1 MGLYAGI
8 DLHSRNNYIGVI
20 NDQDKRLYSK
30 RHTNQLEDVLKALRP
45 FKRSLKGVVV
55 ESTYNWYWLVDG
67 LEENGHKVHLANP
80 CAIQQYSGLKHTDDR
95 WDSFWLAHLL
105 RLNILPEG
113 YIYPK
118 EDRPV
123 RDILR
128 RRTLFVKYR
137 TSQILSLQS
146 TISRNRGYDVSGN
159 RIKLFDEEDAE
170 NTFDS
175 PLLILTAKIGIETIG
190 VLTKQIE
197 LIEKEVMLRVKLR
210 PEFKYLLTIPGIGKI
225 LGLTIMLEVGDIGRF
240 EEVGNYSSYCRC
252 VKSIRLSDGKKK
264 GAGNRKNGNKHLAWA
279 YVEAA
284 HFATR
289 YCSKAQSF
297 YQRKKSKANGAV
309 ATKALAN
316 KLARASYFIM
326 RDQVPFDEDKLFK

>member
-1 MGLYAGI
+1 MDLYAGI
-8 DLHSRNNYIGVI
+8 DLHARNNYIGVI

-30 RHTNQLEDVLKALRP
+30 RHGNQLRDVLKALKP

-67 LEENGHKVHLANP
+67 LQENGYKVHLANP
-80 CAIQQYSGLKHTDDR
+80 CAIQQYSGLKHTDDK

-105 RLNILPEG
+105 RLDILPEG

-128 RRTLFVKYR
+128 RRTLFVRYR

-146 TISRNRGYDVSGN
+146 TITRNLGHDMPGSW
-159 RIKLFDEEDAE
+159 IKLMVEDDAE
-170 NTFDS
+170 KFFDS
-175 PLLILTAKIGIETIG
+175 SALILTTKIGIETIAA
-190 VLTKQIE
+190 LTDKIE
-197 LIEKEVMLRVKLR
+197 RIEKEVMAQAKLK
-210 PEFKYLLTIPGIGKI
+210 PEFEYLLTTPGIGKI
-225 LGLTIMLEVGDIGRF
+225 LGMTIMLEVGDIGRF
-240 EEVGNYSSYCRC
+240 KEVGNYSSYCRC
-252 VKSIRLSDGKKK
+252 VKSTRLSNGKKK
-264 GAGNRKNGNKHLAWA
+264 GEGNRKNGNRYLSWA

-284 HFATR
+284 HFSTMF
-289 YCSKAQSF
+289 CPKAQSF
-297 YQRKKSKANGAV
+297 YQRKKAKSNGAV

-316 KLARASYFIM
+316 KLARATYYTM
-326 RDQVPFDEDKLFK
+326 RDQVPFDEDKLFT

>member
-20 NDQDKRLYSK
+20 NDKDKRLYSK
-30 RHTNQLEDVLKALRP
+30 RHPNKMKDVLSALRP

-67 LEENGHKVHLANP
+67 LQENGYEVHLANP

-105 RLNILPEG
+105 RLDILPEG

-118 EDRPV
+118 EGRPV

-128 RRTLFVKYR
+128 RRTLFVRYR

-146 TISRNRGYDVSGN
+146 TITRNLGHDMPGSW
-159 RIKLFDEEDAE
+159 IKLMEEDDAE
-170 NTFDS
+170 KFFDS
-175 PLLILTAKIGIETIG
+175 PALILTTKIGIETIAA
-190 VLTKQIE
+190 LTDKIE
-197 LIEKEVMLRVKLR
+197 RIEKEVMAQAKLK
-210 PEFKYLLTIPGIGKI
+210 PEFEYLLTTPGIGKI
-225 LGLTIMLEVGDIGRF
+225 LGMTIMLEVGDIGRF
-240 EEVGNYSSYCRC
+240 KEVGNYSSYCRC
-252 VKSIRLSDGKKK
+252 VKSTRLSNGKKK
-264 GAGNRKNGNKHLAWA
+264 GEGNRKNGNRYLSWA

-284 HFATR
+284 HFSTMF
-289 YCSKAQSF
+289 CSKAQSF
-297 YQRKKSKANGAV
+297 YQRKKAKSNGAV

-316 KLARASYFIM
+316 KLARATYYTM
-326 RDQVPFDEDKLFK
+326 RDQVPFDEDKLFT

>member
-1 MGLYAGI
+1 MELYAGI

-20 NDQDKRLYSK
+20 NDQDERLYSK
-30 RHTNQLEDVLKALRP
+30 RHPNQLTEVLSVLKP
-45 FKRSLKGVVV
+45 FKKSLKGVVV
-55 ESTYNWYWLVDG
+55 ESTFNWYWLVDG
-67 LEENGHKVHLANP
+67 LQENGYKVHLANP
-80 CAIQQYSGLKHTDDR
+80 CAIQQYSGLKYTDDR

-105 RLNILPEG
+105 RLDILPEG

-128 RRTLFVKYR
+128 RRTLFVRYR

-146 TISRNRGYDVSGN
+146 AISRNRGFDVPGN
-159 RIKLFDEEDAE
+159 AIKILNEEYAEKVFDA
-170 NTFDS
+170 
-175 PLLILTAKIGIETIG
+175 PLLRLIAKIGIETIG
-190 VLTKQIE
+190 DLTRQIE
-197 LIEKEVMLRVKLR
+197 LIEKEVMSLVKLR
-210 PEFKYLLTIPGIGKI
+210 PEFEYLLTIPGIGKI

-240 EEVGNYSSYCRC
+240 KEVGNFSSYCRC
-252 VKSIRLSDGKKK
+252 VKSTRLSNGKKK
-264 GAGNRKNGNKHLAWA
+264 GAGNRKNGNRYLAWA

-284 HFATR
+284 HFSTR

-297 YQRKKSKANGAV
+297 YQRKKTKANGAV

-316 KLARASYFIM
+316 KLARASYYIM
-326 RDQVPFDEDKLFK
+326 RDRVPFDEENLFR